1 MTVIDQVANVISSK
15 SVQSTWTK
23 TKNVTCAGALKAL
36 SVTGKGIGFGLTKL
50 DAGCGVLNRGTVA
63 FLKKY
68 PNIAATVSLET
79 VIRLSVAEHY
89 KANSSSTDHHIP
101 DMGHHVEDEIGS
113 SLDAATEAV
122 VVTTLV

>member
-1 MTVIDQVANVISSK
+1 MTVIDQVANVISSEP
-15 SVQSTWTK
+15 VQSTWTK
-23 TKNVTCAGALKAL
+23 TKNATCAGALKAL

-63 FLKKY
+63 FLRKY

-89 KANSSSTDHHIP
+89 KASSHGTDHHIP
-101 DMGHHVEDEIGS
+101 DMDHHVSDDLGA
-113 SLDAATEAV
+113 SLDAATEVA